1 MPLIL
6 SGNVAS
12 ALGTGYDVANSCR
25 FYSNTRLSR
34 TTGVTTTNT
43 KFTLSFWIKMC
54 DITNHQMI
62 FETYKADGEYLSCG
76 FNLDNAVQPRFYIQE
91 YTGSYIFRKI
101 FTRLSRDMS
110 AWSHYCIKYDSTEG
124 ESTRLRVYVN
134 GTEDTVTTTAN
145 LPSSN
150 ATSIISVGTQ
160 YIGYSENQSG
170 HYLHA
175 YLAEFVLVE
184 GTDYAPT
191 DFAEYSEESPT
202 IWIPKDVSGLTFG
215 TNGFY
220 LDFED
225 SGDLGDDESG
235 NGHDFT
241 ETNLAAADQA
251 TDTPTNSFATWNP
264 LADYYYAGSYAEG
277 NCQTTTGSSE
287 YGYLPATIGVSS
299 GKWYCEIEWDAKSG
313 GGGAGQIGITS
324 TQSTASNIQLG
335 QNAHDYA
342 WYGPDGK
349 VYNNND
355 GDTIT
360 AQNTYTTGDIVGIYL
375 DLDNNKLYFSKNGTL
390 ESSTG
395 ISITD
400 PASTPLGFYF
410 FAVCYPS
417 GSYTGT
423 YKANFGG
430 CPAFAI
436 SSGNTDGEYGNFEY
450 STTITGDGA
459 SKTFKALCTKN
470 LGSDGG

>member
-1 MPLIL
+1 M
-6 SGNVAS
+6 V
-12 ALGTGYDVANSCR
+12 
-25 FYSNTRLSR
+25 
-34 TTGVTTTNT
+34 
-43 KFTLSFWIKMC
+43 
-54 DITNHQMI
+54 
-62 FETYKADGEYLSCG
+62 
-76 FNLDNAVQPRFYIQE
+76 
-91 YTGSYIFRKI
+91 
-101 FTRLSRDMS
+101 
-110 AWSHYCIKYDSTEG
+110 
-124 ESTRLRVYVN
+124 LRN
-134 GTEDTVTTTAN
+134 R
-145 LPSSN
+145 
-150 ATSIISVGTQ
+150 VG
-160 YIGYSENQSG
+160 
-170 HYLHA
+170 
-175 YLAEFVLVE
+175 
-184 GTDYAPT
+184 
-191 DFAEYSEESPT
+191 
-202 IWIPKDVSGLTFG
+202 
-215 TNGFY
+215 
-220 LDFED
+220 
-225 SGDLGDDESG
+225 
-235 NGHDFT
+235 
-241 ETNLAAADQA
+241 
-251 TDTPTNSFATWNP
+251 
-264 LADYYYAGSYAEG
+264 
-277 NCQTTTGSSE
+277 C
-287 YGYLPATIGVSS
+287 
-299 GKWYCEIEWDAKSG
+299 KSG
-313 GGGAGQIGITS
+313 GSGAGQIGITS